1 MGETRQGLLRKTRV
15 RGAAVAL
22 SWLVAAPA
30 HATAAAGPYSKTIEL
45 PAREIHEECIELAAG
60 QRLAYTYSARST
72 VPFNIHYH
80 VGDKIA
86 YPVRKNA
93 RHVRAVYV
101 PHRAQGYCMMWTN
114 PRAKPLAL
122 EYSFEVG
129 AAPPPK

>member
-1 MGETRQGLLRKTRV
+1 M
-15 RGAAVAL
+15 AL
-22 SWLVAAPA
+22 SVLVAAPA
-30 HATAAAGPYSKTIEL
+30 VAQAAAAGPYSKTIEL
-45 PAREIHEECIELAAG
+45 AAREVHEECIELAAG
-60 QRLAYTYSARST
+60 QRLAYAYSARST